1 MGGAACAIPHL
12 AIMRPFVAGNKSVVP
27 TDAALLPEFDAKIA
41 KSCTHPEINKAFEDG
56 EHVDAVCAIMSK
68 PTWSAHDRQ
77 TINDML
83 NALYT

>member
-27 TDAALLPEFDAKIA
+27 TDPTLLPEFDAKIVKCCA
-41 KSCTHPEINKAFEDG
+41 HTEINRAFEDD
-56 EHVDAVCAIMSK
+56 EKVDAVCAIMGK
-68 PTWSAHDRQ
+68 PNWSPHDRQ